1 MNLRK
6 IEDEA
11 LHLPKEERARLV
23 QRLVLSLES
32 PSEEE
37 LRSDWLL
44 EARRRAE
51 ELDSGSVE
59 AVPGE
64 DVMRK
69 ARALIKC
76 GCEIQLRP
84 PDTPNTPK

>member
-1 MNLRK
+1 MNLKK

-11 LHLPKEERARLV
+11 LHLPREQRAQLI

-37 LRSDWLL
+37 LMSDWLL
-44 EARRRAE
+44 EARRRSE
-51 ELDSGSVE
+51 ELDNGSVR
-59 AVPGE
+59 AVSGE

-69 ARALIKC
+69 AKALIK
-76 GCEIQLRP
+76 
-84 PDTPNTPK
+84 

>member
-1 MNLRK
+1 MNLQK

-11 LHLPKEERARLV
+11 LHLPKEERAQLI

-51 ELDSGSVE
+51 ELDSG
-59 AVPGE
+59 AVQAVSGE
-64 DVMRK
+64 DVMKK
-69 ARALIKC
+69 AQALIK
-76 GCEIQLRP
+76 
-84 PDTPNTPK
+84 

>member
-1 MNLRK
+1 MNHQS

-11 LHLPKEERARLV
+11 LHLPREKRAQLI

-37 LRSDWLL
+37 LKSDWLL

-51 ELDSGSVE
+51 ELDNGLTQ
-59 AVPGE
+59 AVSAD
-64 DVMRK
+64 DVMKK
-69 ARALIKC
+69 ARALVK
-76 GCEIQLRP
+76 
-84 PDTPNTPK
+84 

>member
-1 MNLRK
+1 MNLQK
-6 IEDEA
+6 IEDEV
-11 LHLPKEERARLV
+11 LNLSRAEQAQLV
-23 QRLVLSLES
+23 QRLLLSLEA

-51 ELDSGSVE
+51 ELDGGAVQ

-64 DVMRK
+64 EVLKK
-69 ARALIKC
+69 ARALIK
-76 GCEIQLRP
+76 
-84 PDTPNTPK
+84 

>member
-1 MNLRK
+1 MEFQK
-6 IEDEA
+6 IQDEA
-11 LHLPKEERARLV
+11 LLLPKEERAQLV

-32 PSEEE
+32 PSKEE

-51 ELDSGSVE
+51 ELDSGSVQG
-59 AVPGE
+59 VSGE

-69 ARALIKC
+69 ARDLIK
-76 GCEIQLRP
+76 
-84 PDTPNTPK
+84 

>member
-1 MNLRK
+1 MNLQR

-11 LHLPKEERARLV
+11 LHLPKEERAQLI

-44 EARRRAE
+44 EARRRAG
-51 ELDSGSVE
+51 ELDDGTAQ
-59 AVPGE
+59 AVPSD

-69 ARALIKC
+69 ARALIK
-76 GCEIQLRP
+76 
-84 PDTPNTPK
+84 

>member
-1 MNLRK
+1 MDLQK

-11 LHLPKEERARLV
+11 LHLPKEQRAQLI

-51 ELDSGSVE
+51 ELDSGSVQ
-59 AVPGE
+59 AVPGD

-69 ARALIKC
+69 ARALI
-76 GCEIQLRP
+76 R
-84 PDTPNTPK
+84 